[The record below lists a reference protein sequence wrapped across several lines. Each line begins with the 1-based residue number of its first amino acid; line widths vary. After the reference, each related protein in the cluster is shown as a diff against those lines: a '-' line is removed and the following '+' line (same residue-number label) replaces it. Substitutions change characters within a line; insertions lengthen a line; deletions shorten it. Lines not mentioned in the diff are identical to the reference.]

1 MREIR
6 KSGSEGGGRKSPY
19 PYHGATSTGRW
30 MDSRRSLSSGSPL
43 AIPVGGNDGFKM
55 IQSLLFAA

>member
-19 PYHGATSTGRW
+19 PYH
-30 MDSRRSLSSGSPL
+30 LSAAALRGKWVPTF
-43 AIPVGGNDGFKM
+43 VGMTK
-55 IQSLLFAA
+55 

>member
-19 PYHGATSTGRW
+19 PYHLSAAALGGKWVPAGACPRDRLWRYPWAGMTNFCNFC
-30 MDSRRSLSSGSPL
+30 LS
-43 AIPVGGNDGFKM
+43 
-55 IQSLLFAA
+55 